1 MGIQDLWN
9 YLINSF
15 LVCTICFHNA
25 DGDPWGSDSSGGGG
39 KSNDMTKFRKQLLNE
54 IQAFKEEKDHEM
66 SEIKDKLQGKVN
78 INIFP

>member
-1 MGIQDLWN
+1 M
-9 YLINSF
+9 SPF
-15 LVCTICFHNA
+15 LVCTICFHA
-25 DGDPWGSDSSGGGG
+25 DGDPWGSDSSGGG

-78 INIFP
+78 FNMYIILNICHSE

>member
-1 MGIQDLWN
+1 MKIFQANFLV
-9 YLINSF
+9 LF

-25 DGDPWGSDSSGGGG
+25 DGEPWGSDSDSSGGGG

-54 IQAFKEEKDHEM
+54 IQAFKEELR

-78 INIFP
+78 INRSF

>member
-1 MGIQDLWN
+1 M
-9 YLINSF
+9 NSF

-25 DGDPWGSDSSGGGG
+25 DGEPWGSDSSGGGG

-66 SEIKDKLQGKVN
+66 SEIKDKLQGKGAFTNYVYKTR
-78 INIFP
+78 

>member
-1 MGIQDLWN
+1 M
-9 YLINSF
+9 SPF
-15 LVCTICFHNA
+15 LVCTICFHA
-25 DGDPWGSDSSGGGG
+25 DGDPWGSDSSGGG

-78 INIFP
+78 INISFWLLYFLK